1 MQDRHVIEA
10 AGMTRLV
17 IENGKV
23 TEVGEPKISFCP
35 FAKRFASPINPVTP
49 DAVQKNIEHRIRSFG
64 MCTRN
69 RQVLDD
75 ESQVL
80 FGASELLTTALKNK
94 TVDAAV
100 ICCDGAGT
108 VVVTDPRLIQGIGG
122 RMSGLVETVPYA
134 EVISAIEEAGGI
146 VVDKETASLDALSGI
161 AEAKNRGF
169 KTVAVTVAGFQHEL
183 AEEIRAAY
191 PDAVII
197 GVHTSGVA
205 SLDDAKRLCA
215 ACDLVFACAS
225 QHIRDAAKEY
235 AVVQGGVGVPVFA
248 VSAFGKRIV
257 LERLMD
263 TNETLLIKNMKL
275 PVCDMGKQPDP
286 LI

>member
-1 MQDRHVIEA
+1 MQDRHIIEA
-10 AGMTRLV
+10 AGMTRIV

-23 TEVGEPKISFCP
+23 VETGNPKISFCP

-49 DAVQKNIEHRIRSFG
+49 DAVSKNIEHRIASFG
-64 MCTRN
+64 MCTRD
-69 RQVLDD
+69 RVVLDD

-108 VVVTDPRLIQGIGG
+108 VVVTSPRLIQGIGG
-122 RMSGLVETVPYA
+122 RMSGLVETVPYP
-134 EVISAIEEAGGI
+134 EVISRIEEAGGI
-146 VVDKETASLDALSGI
+146 VIDKKTASLDALRGI
-161 AEAKNRGF
+161 AEAKKRGF
-169 KTVAVTVAGFQHEL
+169 ATVAVTVAGFQHEL
-183 AEEIRAAY
+183 AEEIRAVY

-197 GVHTSGVA
+197 GVHTTGVH
-205 SLDDAKRLCA
+205 SLEDAKRLCA
-215 ACDLVFACAS
+215 ASDLVFACAS
-225 QHIRDAAKEY
+225 KHIRDAAKEY
-235 AVVQGGVGVPVFA
+235 ALVQGGVGVPVFA
-248 VSAFGKRIV
+248 VSPIGKRIV

-275 PVCDMGKQPDP
+275 PVCDMGKQPEP
-286 LI
+286 LV

>member
-1 MQDRHVIEA
+1 MEDRHVIEA

-49 DAVQKNIEHRIRSFG
+49 DAVQKNIEHRISSFG

-134 EVISAIEEAGGI
+134 EVISQIEDAGGI
-146 VVDKETASLDALSGI
+146 VVDKETASLDALSGVS
-161 AEAKNRGF
+161 EAKKRGF
-169 KTVAVTVAGFQHEL
+169 EKVAVTVAGFQHEL
-183 AEEIRAAY
+183 AEEIRSKY

-197 GVHTSGVA
+197 GVHTTGVA

-215 ACDLVFACAS
+215 ASDLVFACAS

-248 VSAFGKRIV
+248 TSAFGKRIV

-263 TNETLLIKNMKL
+263 TNEPLLIKNMQL
-275 PVCDMGKQPDP
+275 PVCDMGKQPEP

>member
-1 MQDRHVIEA
+1 MEDRHVIEA

-49 DAVQKNIEHRIRSFG
+49 EAVQKNIEHRISKFG
-64 MCTRN
+64 MCTRD
-69 RQVLDD
+69 RQVLDE

-108 VVVTDPRLIQGIGG
+108 VIVTDPKLIQGIGG

-146 VVDKETASLDALSGI
+146 VVDKETASLNALAGV
-161 AEAKNRGF
+161 AEAKRRGF
-169 KTVAVTVAGFQHEL
+169 KNVAVTVAGFQHEL
-183 AEEIRAAY
+183 AEIGRAH
-191 PDAVII
+191 V
-197 GVHTSGVA
+197 
-205 SLDDAKRLCA
+205 
-215 ACDLVFACAS
+215 
-225 QHIRDAAKEY
+225 
-235 AVVQGGVGVPVFA
+235 
-248 VSAFGKRIV
+248 
-257 LERLMD
+257 
-263 TNETLLIKNMKL
+263 
-275 PVCDMGKQPDP
+275 
-286 LI
+286 

>member
-1 MQDRHVIEA
+1 MQDRHIIEA
-10 AGMTRLV
+10 AGMTRIV

-23 TEVGEPKISFCP
+23 VEAGNPRISFCP

-49 DAVQKNIEHRIRSFG
+49 DAVSKNIEHRIASFG
-64 MCTRN
+64 MCTRD
-69 RQVLDD
+69 RVVLDD

-108 VVVTDPRLIQGIGG
+108 VVVTSPRLIQGIGG
-122 RMSGLVETVPYA
+122 RMSGLVETVPYP
-134 EVISAIEEAGGI
+134 EVISRIEEAGGI
-146 VVDKETASLDALSGI
+146 VIDKKTASLDALRGI
-161 AEAKNRGF
+161 AEAKERGF
-169 KTVAVTVAGFQHEL
+169 STVAVTVAGFQHEL
-183 AEEIRAAY
+183 AEEIRAVY

-197 GVHTSGVA
+197 GVHTTGVQ
-205 SLDDAKRLCA
+205 SLEDAKRLCA
-215 ACDLVFACAS
+215 ASDLVFACAS
-225 QHIRDAAKEY
+225 KHIRDAAKEY
-235 AVVQGGVGVPVFA
+235 ALVQGGVGVPVFA
-248 VSAFGKRIV
+248 VSPIGKRIV

-275 PVCDMGKQPDP
+275 PVCDMGKQPEP
-286 LI
+286 LV